1 MRLFSDRYPELL
13 QSVELDPAYFEPEP
27 PALSFFA
34 KSAVRDVQSHRYD
47 CRIVSPRNGSTI
59 EGTYVILDIQC
70 AVKPDCPPVDDCL
83 HCHNMCEL
91 LSLCKATSI
100 VISTD
105 GQVRA
110 SALVCV
116 GSSRFPL

>member
-1 MRLFSDRYPELL
+1 ML

-59 EGTYVILDIQC
+59 EGTFVLLDIHC
-70 AVKPDCPPVDDCL
+70 AVKPDCPLVDDCL
-83 HCHNMCEL
+83 HCYNMCKL
-91 LSLCKATSI
+91 LSLCQGASI
-100 VISTD
+100 VVSTD

-110 SALVCV
+110 SALDCV
-116 GSSRFPL
+116 ASTRLLL